1 MTFQFPFEIIYFVTF
16 GAIKW
21 ISFGFRFPFPRFAY
35 GIFDIVFQFK
45 IFICVKIC

>member
-16 GAIKW
+16 WTIEW
-21 ISFGFRFPFPRFAY
+21 IPFGFRFSFPRFAY

-45 IFICVKIC
+45 IFICGKI